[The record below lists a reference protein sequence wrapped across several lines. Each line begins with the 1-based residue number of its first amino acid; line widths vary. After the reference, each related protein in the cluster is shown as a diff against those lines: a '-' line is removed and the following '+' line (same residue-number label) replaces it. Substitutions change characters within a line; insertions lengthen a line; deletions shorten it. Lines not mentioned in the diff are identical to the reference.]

1 MTNTTDVAALADVLR
16 ELDDRT
22 NQTWAGK
29 RSKWA
34 EFVRTQAARIAKLES
49 ALKKANSQAEHFERE
64 WYLRGDELESA
75 FEARQVPEPLG
86 KAIPAPPAQSTAHA
100 VNFACESADR
110 WSNSAINE
118 SGMPMLVGF
127 APSFIPPAGMNDEYT
142 GRDMGRKADL
152 D

>member
-1 MTNTTDVAALADVLR
+1 MALAALEPDM
-16 ELDDRT
+16 RT
-22 NQTWAGK
+22 NDT
-29 RSKWA
+29 
-34 EFVRTQAARIAKLES
+34 
-49 ALKKANSQAEHFERE
+49 
-64 WYLRGDELESA
+64 
-75 FEARQVPEPLG
+75 PEQFQPLG

-110 WSNSAINE
+110 WSNSAMDE

-142 GRDMGRKADL
+142 GREVGCKADQ